1 MTLQAL
7 SVVPSDDSVAHAD
20 SPVPAGARHRAPEPS
35 SGTARDDTIV
45 ILPGWAAYGRHAAP
59 ASESS
64 IATPLPALPVRPRNA
79 PPATRPGVDWPFAGA
94 SRDAA
99 PEHASARCAPLEA
112 HEADDLEPD
121 TTPATSGGIL
131 GRCLGPW
138 KRSTGPG
145 GPR

>member
-1 MTLQAL
+1 MTLQVL

-20 SPVPAGARHRAPEPS
+20 LPLPAGARHRAPEPC

-64 IATPLPALPVRPRNA
+64 AGTPLPALPLRPRNA
-79 PPATRPGVDWPFAGA
+79 SPASPPGVDDSPPGVDEPPAGVGRA
-94 SRDAA
+94 
-99 PEHASARCAPLEA
+99 
-112 HEADDLEPD
+112 
-121 TTPATSGGIL
+121 PATSGGIL

-138 KRSTGPG
+138 KRGTGPA